1 VQIDP
6 IRPPGGGQSA
16 EAAWRDHARPLA
28 AWADRA
34 LVHRRDAFGGQY
46 IDRDGNH
53 RRTTRKEVPGLR
65 RLATHFA
72 AAGAEDIVGLHVT
85 APDETCRWVVAD
97 IDAHPDDNADPA
109 ANLRLALHIY
119 AKAGGAGLSP
129 LLVDSDGAGGFHVWA
144 VFRDPVPAATAWRLG
159 KWLALD
165 HAEFGFAKP
174 PETFPKKPVLTGKR
188 FGGWVRLPGRHHK
201 RDHWSRVWDGRR
213 WLEGEEAVRAILAI
227 RPTGVDPAGVVPADF
242 DPMPRRTTPTGRA
255 RRPRPAS
262 SASPTRPRPRD
273 VTLAREALRH
283 LDADYRDDYD
293 AWLRVGLALR
303 QLGEAGRAL
312 WHDWSAASPK
322 YVADV
327 LDAKWEGF
335 DAGGG
340 PGQLA
345 LGSLFH
351 WAEGRGWERRPAR
364 PRGGD
369 GRAPRMRRTRFTIP
383 LASAG
388 VSKPEGG

>member
-1 VQIDP
+1 MQIDP
-6 IRPPGGGQSA
+6 IRPPGRDQAA
-16 EAAWRDHARPLA
+16 EAAWRDHARALA

-34 LVHRRDAFGGQY
+34 LVHRRDAFGGHY

-53 RRTTRKEVPGLR
+53 KRTTRKEVPDLR

-72 AAGAEDIVGLHVT
+72 AAGPEDIVGLHVT
-85 APDETCRWVVAD
+85 AADETCRWVVAD
-97 IDAHPDDNADPA
+97 IDAHPDDGADPA
-109 ANLRLALHIY
+109 ANLRFALHVLRLAL
-119 AKAGGAGLSP
+119 AAGLAAF
-129 LLVDSDGAGGFHVWA
+129 LVDSNSAGGYHVWILFDKPA
-144 VFRDPVPAATAWRLG
+144 PAAVAWRLG
-159 KWLALD
+159 KWLVRD
-165 HAEFGFAKP
+165 HAAFGLAKVA
-174 PETFPKKPVLTGKR
+174 ETFPKKPVLIGKR

-201 RDHWSRVWDGRR
+201 RDHWSRAWDGRL
-213 WLEGEEAVRAILAI
+213 WLEGEEAVRAILEV

-242 DPMPRRTTPTGRA
+242 DPMPWGTTPTGRT

-262 SASPTRPRPRD
+262 TASPARPRPRG

-283 LDADYRDDYD
+283 LDAGHRDYD

-322 YVADV
+322 YEADV

-351 WAEGRGWERRPAR
+351 WAEERGWERRPAR

-369 GRAPRMRRTRFTIP
+369 GGAPRMRRTRFSIP
-383 LASAG
+383 LARAG
-388 VSKPEGG
+388 VAKPEGG